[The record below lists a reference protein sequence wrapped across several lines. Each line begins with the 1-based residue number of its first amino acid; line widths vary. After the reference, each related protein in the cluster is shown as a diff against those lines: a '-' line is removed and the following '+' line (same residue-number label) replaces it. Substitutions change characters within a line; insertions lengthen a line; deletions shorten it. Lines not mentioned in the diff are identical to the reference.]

1 MKRLLFCVFC
11 AFCMTTTV
19 MAQDSD
25 TFQFVDQSGN
35 MVANGSTVT
44 LSDLKED
51 LFLGNY
57 ISSGLSV
64 KNTSATTARVRMV
77 YDITTLD
84 NGTFQICFP
93 VNCMSRFET
102 GAYTTTADNMSG
114 GEQRDLQCEWFPT
127 AYGVCKAQLSLEIMN
142 AFNQK
147 TADGPAVTLV
157 FNYADPTDINVNVNI
172 NPAVANVYN
181 LQGQSTST
189 STGLR
194 IVRLTN
200 GKTLKLFTK

>member
-25 TFQFVDQSGN
+25 SFQFVDQSGN
-35 MVANGSTVT
+35 MVVNGSTVT

-51 LFLGNY
+51 LFLGNF

-64 KNTSATTARVRMV
+64 KNMSETSAKVRIV

-84 NGTFQICFP
+84 NGSFQICFP
-93 VNCMSRFET
+93 INCMSRFET
-102 GAYTTTADNMSG
+102 GSYTTTADDMNG

-127 AYGVCKAQLSLEIMN
+127 AYGICQVRLSIEILN
-142 AFNQK
+142 AFSQK
-147 TADGPAVTLV
+147 TADGSTVTLV
-157 FNYADPTDINVNVNI
+157 FNYADPANVNI
-172 NPAVANVYN
+172 DVNANSTIASIFN

-194 IVRLTN
+194 IIRLTN